1 MDTFWDTPLF
11 TIQET
16 PVSMVNLLTCLFILV
31 ISFALAKGVKSSV
44 TRMNALKRAMS
55 APALYGIGRLSY
67 YVILLIGIYV
77 ALTTIGIDLT
87 GIAVVI
93 GALSVGI
100 GFGLQSIFNNFVA
113 GIIVLVEKKVRINDR
128 IQLESGDMG
137 IVTEINVRS
146 TVIQTPD
153 NRKIVIPNTEI
164 VSKKVINWNQDG
176 GQFFRLRLPFSVERK
191 IEKETVKQ
199 VAVEAV
205 KTLPT
210 TFQEILPDVW
220 LTKVSE
226 TIQEFEAVV
235 WVSSHDVGLGSQSL
249 SASYLWA
256 LESAFTKKGIR
267 LIEANRI
274 LSSTSPL
281 QEL

>member
-16 PVSMVNLLTCLFILV
+16 PISVVNLLTCLFILV
-31 ISFALAKGVKSSV
+31 LSFALAKGVKSSV
-44 TRMNALKRAMS
+44 TRMSALKSAMS

-67 YVILLIGIYV
+67 YIILLIGIYV

-146 TVIQTPD
+146 TVICTPD

-164 VSKKVINWNQDG
+164 ISKKVSNWNQDG
-176 GQFFRLRLPFSVERK
+176 GQLFRLRLPFSVERK

-199 VAVEAV
+199 VAIEAV
-205 KTLPT
+205 LALPAT
-210 TFQEILPDVW
+210 SQEPSPDVW

-235 WVSSHDVGLGSQSL
+235 WVSFHEVGLGSQSL

-256 LESAFTKKGIR
+256 LESAFTKKEIK
-267 LIEANRI
+267 LLAANRI
-274 LSSTSPL
+274 LSSSSPYEE
-281 QEL
+281 Q